1 MTLISVRSR
10 LVQLPNSFQ
19 SVLQTL
25 GLWSAIGLLVAVICT
40 AAPSL
45 AAPTGTPYTKQ
56 YAPPTSFSNAEL
68 AGQNFSG
75 QTLRVAEFS
84 NSNVNRANF
93 SNADLQGAVFSAST
107 MTETNLHGADLTQA
121 MMDQIKIVRAD
132 FSDAVL
138 VDAILLRSTF
148 EAVDITGADFSDA
161 MLDGVQV
168 KQLCQTASGV
178 NSKTGV
184 ETRESLGCR

>member
-10 LVQLPNSFQ
+10 WVRSQKPFRTA
-19 SVLQTL
+19 VKTL
-25 GLWSAIGLLVAVICT
+25 GRWSAILLT
-40 AAPSL
+40 LFLSLAAPAL

-68 AGQNFSG
+68 AGQNFAG

-121 MMDQIKIVRAD
+121 MMDQIKIVRSNLERCRAGGCN
-132 FSDAVL
+132 SA
-138 VDAILLRSTF
+138 AIDL
-148 EAVDITGADFSDA
+148 
-161 MLDGVQV
+161 
-168 KQLCQTASGV
+168 
-178 NSKTGV
+178 
-184 ETRESLGCR
+184 